1 LQRPGSAGR
10 ALAGV
15 RLEVRSAEGQKVAPG
30 TVGLLYAR
38 DPAIPDF
45 TYANNDAARRKLE
58 RDGLWTL
65 GDMGYLDADGYL
77 YVVDRQNDMVIAG
90 GVNIYPAEIE
100 AVLIT
105 MPGVADCAVFGIP
118 DAEFGEALAAA
129 VQPVAAAEL
138 DVAGVQ
144 AFLRERLAGFKV
156 PRVVAFHAELPREDT
171 GKIFKRRLREPYW
184 AGRERRV

>member
-1 LQRPGSAGR
+1 
-10 ALAGV
+10 
-15 RLEVRSAEGQKVAPG
+15 
-30 TVGLLYAR
+30 
-38 DPAIPDF
+38 
-45 TYANNDAARRKLE
+45 
-58 RDGLWTL
+58 
-65 GDMGYLDADGYL
+65 MGYLDADGYL

-129 VQPVAAAEL
+129 VQPAAAAEL
-138 DVAGVQ
+138 DAAGVQ

-156 PRVVAFHAELPREDT
+156 PRVVAFHDELPREDT

-184 AGRERRV
+184 AGRERRI